1 VSTLIHN
8 KKIKV
13 MKLVSYCPSSYRKPA
28 TVGNFVE
35 SAMNEFFGDNPF
47 FSGRRG
53 VFSRPAVNIAEN
65 DQAYKIELA
74 VPGLSK
80 QDIEVKIDK
89 DLLIVSARKSQT
101 NEENEKYTRRE
112 FNYFEFERSFL
123 LPETV
128 DNTAITAS
136 TENGI
141 LVITLT
147 KKEEAKPAPA
157 RVIEIA

>member
-1 VSTLIHN
+1 
-8 KKIKV
+8 
-13 MKLVSYCPSSYRKPA
+13 MKLVSYCPSSYHKPA

-35 SAMNEFFGDNPF
+35 NAMNEFFGDVPSF
-47 FSGRRG
+47 YGSKG
-53 VFSRPAVNIAEN
+53 VFNRPAVNIAESEHSFT
-65 DQAYKIELA
+65 IELA
-74 VPGLSK
+74 VPGLNK
-80 QDIEVKIDK
+80 KDIEVKIDK
-89 DLLIVSARKSQT
+89 DLLIVSAKKSET
-101 NEENEKYTRRE
+101 GEVKDKYTRRE

-128 DNTAITAS
+128 NSSAITAT

-141 LVITLT
+141 LTITLS